1 MKKKKKIFTFELSG
15 WILLLLIGG
24 FLLFLFL
31 SIFSVG
37 HPPYVSEKKKAA
49 ELNTAMIHL
58 VQAEYNSNNGVY
70 YYTSGGCNSNT
81 TQQIITNLFDGN
93 STYLSEKTKKE
104 FYYCIGG
111 DSNSNTFK
119 ITAKSVSTNCE
130 IHRDEKNNVTYNNC

>member
-1 MKKKKKIFTFELSG
+1 MKKAIKKKISG

-49 ELNTAMIHL
+49 ELSTASIHL
-58 VQAEYNSNNGVY
+58 AQVEYNSNNGVY

-93 STYLSEKTKKE
+93 STYLSEKTKKN

>member
-1 MKKKKKIFTFELSG
+1 MKKKKKIFTFKLSG

-24 FLLFLFL
+24 FLLFLGFP
-31 SIFSVG
+31 VG
-37 HPPYVSEKKKAA
+37 HPPYVDEKKKRA
-49 ELNTAMIHL
+49 EISTAMIRL
-58 VQAEYNSNNGVY
+58 GQVEYNSNKGVY

-104 FYYCIGG
+104 FYYCISG
-111 DSNSNTFK
+111 DSNSNTYK
-119 ITAKSVSTNCE
+119 ITAKSVSNNCE